1 MARFVIT
8 DASIT
13 VNSVDLSDH
22 LVSVAVNF
30 DADAINVDHMGVTAH
45 LFEKGLQNITLDATF
60 QQDFAANEVDATLS
74 AIAAT
79 ATGTTTIVVK
89 PTSAAVGSTN
99 PSFTVTGAFLA
110 SYAPVAAGAPGE
122 LALAVA
128 SFQGGTLVRG
138 TGA

>member
-22 LVSVAVNF
+22 MVSITLNY
-30 DADAINVDHMGVTAH
+30 DADPIVVDRMGVTSH
-45 LFEKGLQNITLDATF
+45 VFEKGLYNITLDVTF
-60 QQDFAANEVDATLS
+60 QQDFAASEVDATLS
-74 AIAAT
+74 AIMDS
-79 ATGTTTIVVK
+79 ATGTTTVVVK
-89 PTSAAVGSTN
+89 PTSSAVGATN
-99 PSFTVTGAFLA
+99 PSFSIADAFLA

-128 SFQGGTLVRG
+128 SFQGGTLTRA
-138 TGA
+138 TS

>member
-8 DASIT
+8 DATIT

-22 LVSVAVNF
+22 LVSIAVNF
-30 DADAINVDHMGVTAH
+30 DADAINVDRMGVTAH
-45 LFEKGLQNITLDATF
+45 VFEKGLQNITLDATF
-60 QQDFAANEVDATLS
+60 QQDFASTEVDATLS
-74 AIAAT
+74 AIAES

-89 PTSAAVGSTN
+89 PTSAAVSATN